1 MEEDMVIKISLDEW
15 PVYESSI
22 ITELLGFS
30 DKIELNTGSS

>member
-1 MEEDMVIKISLDEW
+1 MEVDLNEL
-15 PVYESSI
+15 PVYESPI